1 VRKGVQLTHLYA
13 TAIIFKTMYRRQPF
27 HSS

>member
-1 VRKGVQLTHLYA
+1 VHAGAQLTHLHA